1 MKTGNQHRYIFV
13 DQQNI
18 RPGILYSLF
27 VPFGFL
33 GHLADPIFDAVE
45 IDKFGEKVGTIYEF
59 KGTETVSVTKDST
72 ADKLQPFVAKWYV
85 ALRTFALVGLLSVI
99 VYIGIRIILSS
110 NSAQNQAKY
119 KNMLKDWIVAICI
132 LFILH
137 YTMAFVLNITKSI
150 TKIFTISAISPGGE
164 DIFMTNIRNK
174 VGSESDYWVYFG
186 YIVIYIALVILTIT
200 YTIEYLKRTF
210 FVAFLVMIAP
220 LIALTYP
227 LDKIKDGQA
236 QAFSIWMKEFTFNC
250 LIQPLH
256 LLLYT
261 ILVGSATEIIYVNPV
276 YAVVAMACFKPAE
289 KLLRKIFG
297 FDKASSINTLGAA
310 AGGAMI
316 MNALNKIKAKPSK
329 GGTEGTSGG
338 SSGGKSV
345 RTATGNNIGTTDAS
359 GIGNSSAS
367 GLNILGGS
375 GNSASTGATGTST
388 LTGNTSR
395 ANGFSFSKGLKSL
408 GKNIVGP
415 DKLKSYGKKFTKA
428 AGGVSGALLGGMVS
442 LAANVADGDLVENTG
457 KALGEIGATAGAG
470 YAVGST
476 VSGNAIAGG
485 ENIIE
490 AFKKGGYGEERYNNM
505 KFDKEFYRSSGYKQI
520 EQDSAILKMCGGDK
534 NMVKAAT
541 QQFLNNGITDSAKIR
556 KAMQKGVTGDELKEY
571 SKFGIEAPEEILA
584 ARKWGSPKTYADLK
598 KIAKLAKGRSKAEF
612 IESIKDIRIGGKNIG
627 LDQAEEVYKNIVDLL

>member
-1 MKTGNQHRYIFV
+1 MV
-13 DQQNI
+13 
-18 RPGILYSLF
+18 GIIVNPLLEAIN
-27 VPFGFL
+27 
-33 GHLADPIFDAVE
+33 LADYLS
-45 IDKFGEKVGTIYEF
+45 EKGSLYEY
-59 KGTETVSVTKDST
+59 KGTSTEPVTKDST
-72 ADKLQPFVAKWYV
+72 ADKLQPFVSKWYI

-110 NSAQNQAKY
+110 TSAQNQAKY

-150 TKIFTISAISPGGE
+150 TEIFTTSAISPGGE

-174 VGSESDYWVYFG
+174 IGSESDYWVYFG

-210 FVAFLVMIAP
+210 FVAFLTMIAP

-236 QAFSIWMKEFTFNC
+236 QAFSTWIREFVFNC

-261 ILVGSATEIIYVNPV
+261 MLVGSATEIINVNPV

-289 KLLRKIFG
+289 KFLRKLFG

-310 AGGAMI
+310 AGGAMV
-316 MNALNKIKAKPSK
+316 MNMLNKIKAKPSK

-338 SSGGKSV
+338 SSEGKSV
-345 RTATGNNIGTTDAS
+345 RTATGNNSDDAS
-359 GIGNSSAS
+359 GIDSSSAS
-367 GLNILGGS
+367 GINMSRNSGGKGGAGGAGGKGGTGKSNLEGNTTGNRGFSLGG
-375 GNSASTGATGTST
+375 
-388 LTGNTSR
+388 
-395 ANGFSFSKGLKSL
+395 GLKAL

-428 AGGVSGALLGGMVS
+428 AGGVSGALLAGTVS

-457 KALGEIGATAGAG
+457 KALGEIGTTAGVG

-490 AFKKGGYGEERYNNM
+490 AFKKGGYGEETYNNM

-571 SKFGIEAPEEILA
+571 SKFGIESPEEILA

-627 LDQAEEVYKNIVDLL
+627 LEQAEEVYKNIVDLL